1 MRWLPPFLAFA
12 GLLASR
18 SAGAQF
24 MPPPLPPG
32 SGIPAPPPAD
42 GAPWQAPP
50 DTRLILNHLLVA
62 RYNPLGLEYQ
72 LRAGVQKKL
81 YVSQSATTRDNF
93 VFAGLHPKINPAFV
107 KVGPSFEIQPASFF
121 NLRVAGEFI
130 GFFSTFGYLQSYPS
144 PLANA
149 SDTAITAGKDA
160 KRNYS
165 TYGGHVMIEPSV
177 QLRFGDVV
185 VRDKVALEY
194 WRMNANDGDRV
205 FYDVTL
211 DTLLSKDGWVV
222 SNDADL
228 LFLHDFKEWTGTFQ
242 GARLT
247 VGARYTLVK
256 PLYQKGDFAA
266 GDLRSR
272 EDNGHHR
279 VGPLVAFTFFDHG
292 FEAFNR
298 PTVLVLVNWYADHRY
313 RAGQDVNQAIPYF
326 VLGLAA
332 QSDFLK

>member
-1 MRWLPPFLAFA
+1 MRRLSPFIVAA
-12 GLLASR
+12 GLLVAR
-18 SAGAQF
+18 SADAQF
-24 MPPPLPPG
+24 TPPPLPPG
-32 SGIPAPPPAD
+32 SGIPVPPPSSEP
-42 GAPWQAPP
+42 PWQAPP
-50 DTRLILNHLLVA
+50 DTRLILIHLLVA

-81 YVSQSATTRDNF
+81 YASPSPTTRDNF
-93 VFAGLHPKINPAFV
+93 VFAGLSPKINPAYV

-121 NLRVAGEFI
+121 NLRVAGELV
-130 GFFSTFGYLQSYPS
+130 GYFSTFGYLQSYAS
-144 PLANA
+144 PMADY
-149 SDTAITAGKDA
+149 SDTAIAAGKEA

-177 QLRFGDVV
+177 QLRVGDVV
-185 VRDKVALEY
+185 VRDKMAVEY
-194 WRMNANDGDRV
+194 WRMNVHDGDRV

-211 DTLLSKDGWVV
+211 DTVLSKDGWVV

-228 LFLHDFKEWTGTFQ
+228 LFLHDFKDWTGTLR

-247 VGARYTLVK
+247 IGARYTMVK
-256 PLYQKGDFAA
+256 PLYQRGDFAP
-266 GDLRSR
+266 GDQPAR

-279 VGPLVAFTFFDHG
+279 VGPLLAFTFFDHG
-292 FEAFNR
+292 FEALNR
-298 PTVLVLVNWYADHRY
+298 PTVLVIVNWYADHRY

-332 QSDFLK
+332 QTDFLK